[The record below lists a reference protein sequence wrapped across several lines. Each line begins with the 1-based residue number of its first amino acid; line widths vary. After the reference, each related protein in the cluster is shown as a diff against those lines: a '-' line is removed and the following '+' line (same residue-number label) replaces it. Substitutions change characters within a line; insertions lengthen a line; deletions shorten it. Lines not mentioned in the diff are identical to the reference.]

1 MLGSA
6 FFAHRFGWS
15 LLILIVPIAALSV
28 IIGSDMSSSAVFI
41 SVIIMG
47 GLSGLVVKNK
57 ISLTHYVL
65 IVPVFTAL
73 LFSGDYYYQKI
84 YNNYDLLADSKE
96 QVVKYL
102 EKSEASKEDKEAMLA
117 DVNVVLDVVRD
128 IVPFTVFLYMLMF
141 SALCYIVVKRF
152 FIIFKKGI
160 SANSLSTFDIN
171 AYFVF
176 VFILAWAFVLLA
188 GREMGVFYVLAL
200 NGALIMSTLYFVQAL
215 GVLSFYMKK
224 KNLPDYLL
232 ILLVVLIIFLS
243 KGVGAVLAIILTG
256 VGLLDLW
263 ADFRKIRI
271 GKINA

>member
-15 LLILIVPIAALSV
+15 LLILIVPIAVLSV
-28 IIGSDMSSSAVFI
+28 VIGSDMSSSAVFI

-160 SANSLSTFDIN
+160 SANSLSLFDIN

-188 GREMGVFYVLAL
+188 GREMGVPYVVVL

-215 GVLSFYMKK
+215 GVLSFFMKK

-271 GKINA
+271 GKMNA